1 MPANL
6 PPQYFEAEK
15 NFRAAK
21 SPAEKIAALEE
32 MLAIMPKHKGTDHLR
47 AELRSRIAKLTQ
59 QAGKKSGGQRTSMTI
74 EKEGAAQVAV
84 VGLPNAG
91 KSQLVASVTNA
102 APVVAD
108 YPFTTYAASP
118 GMMPYENIQIQL
130 IDTPPL
136 VPQMIEWWLPPMLR
150 RADAL
155 LIVVDLNEAPLEQM
169 ESVIEQLRQMRISI
183 GPYEADEGILS
194 RQRALVA
201 GNKVDISGTDAGF
214 AAINIGYG
222 ETLPLAYISARSG
235 AGLEEMKHKVFQLLG
250 IIRVYTKTPG
260 GKPDMNDP
268 IILPRGS
275 TLADAAEAVHKDFRA
290 RLKFARLWGSGKHDG
305 IMVKRDHVLQDGDII
320 ELHM

>member
-6 PPQYFEAEK
+6 PPQYFDAEK

-21 SPAEKIAALEE
+21 TPAEKIAALEE

-59 QAGKKSGGQRTSMTI
+59 QAGKKSGTQRMSMII

-91 KSQLVASVTNA
+91 KSQLIASVTNA
-102 APVVAD
+102 VPTVAD

-118 GMMPYENIQIQL
+118 GMMPFENIQIQL

-155 LIVVDLNEAPLEQM
+155 LIVVDLNAAPLEQM
-169 ESVIEQLRQMRISI
+169 ASISEQLRQMRISL
-183 GPYEADEGILS
+183 GPDEADEGILS
-194 RQRALVA
+194 RQRVLVA
-201 GNKVDISGTDAGF
+201 GNKMDISGADAGCN
-214 AAINIGYG
+214 ALQTGYG
-222 ETLPLAYISARSG
+222 EKLSLAYISARDG
-235 AGLEEMKHKVFQLLG
+235 LGLEEMKRKVFQVLG
-250 IIRVYTKTPG
+250 IIRVYTKAPG
-260 GKPDMNDP
+260 QKPDMNDP
-268 IILPRGS
+268 IILQKGS

-290 RLKFARLWGSGKHDG
+290 RLKYARLWGSGKHDG

-320 ELHM
+320 ELHV

>member
-21 SPAEKIAALEE
+21 TPPEKIAALEE

-59 QAGKKSGGQRTSMTI
+59 QAGKKSGTQRMSMAI

-84 VGLPNAG
+84 IGLPNAG
-91 KSQLVASVTNA
+91 KSQLLASLTNA
-102 APVVAD
+102 SLTVAD

-118 GMMPYENIQIQL
+118 AMMPFENIQIQM

-155 LIVVDLNEAPLEQM
+155 LIVVDLNDVPLEQM
-169 ESVIEQLRQMRISI
+169 TSIIEQLREMRISLD
-183 GPYEADEGILS
+183 PDETDEGILS
-194 RQRALVA
+194 RQKTLVA
-201 GNKVDISGTDAGF
+201 GNKADIAGTEAGF
-214 AAINIGYG
+214 NSLQTGYG
-222 ETLPLAYISARSG
+222 EKLPVAYISARDG
-235 AGLEEMKHKVFQLLG
+235 FGLEEMKRKVFQVLG

-260 GKPDMNDP
+260 QKPDMNDP
-268 IILPRGS
+268 IILPKGS

-305 IMVKRDHVLQDGDII
+305 LMVKRDHVLQDGDII